1 MSILSELERVL
12 KDEQEYLLSGNF
24 RALEDLVKRKSH
36 LADDRVVDE
45 AHALAERL
53 AAGNAQLPGEAY
65 KRLAQQASHNETLLQ
80 SARLGLQA
88 ALSQLREA
96 SKAGEQSTYSRT
108 GERRSMASSTSS
120 ITQKI

>member
-36 LADDRVVDE
+36 LA
-45 AHALAERL
+45 ERL

-65 KRLAQQASHNETLLQ
+65 KRLAEQASHNETLLQ

-96 SKAGEQSTYSRT
+96 SKAGEQTTYSRT